1 MKLKILVT
9 GGAGFIG
16 SSLCEKLM
24 DLGNDIIIVDNFNDF
39 YNPSIKIKN
48 IDNLKEKNISN
59 KKALNVYQVD
69 IRDTNALDG
78 IFEKENIDLVIHL
91 AAMAGVRPSITNP
104 LLYSDV
110 NINGTINILNMCV
123 KYNIKKLIFASSS
136 SIYGNNKKIPFS
148 EEHIVETPISPY
160 AMTKKSGELI
170 CYTYH
175 HLYKMDM
182 ACLRFFTVY
191 GPKQRPDLAIY
202 KFTKNIFEGSKIQ
215 LYGDGTTQRDY
226 TYIDDIIDGIVKT
239 TNWIMEK
246 KQVFEVFNLGESKTI
261 SLKNMIA
268 TIEKHIG
275 KKADIEYI
283 GLQPGDVEKTYAN
296 IEKAKRILNY
306 NPQIEFEDGI
316 EKFVRWYKEEYIS

>member
-69 IRDTNALDG
+69 IRDTNALEG